1 MFFNLPQIKRKNLLF
16 DPKQNDVFFGQ
27 PTEKINF
34 SPVLVQVP
42 LPIVPP
48 QPSCSTQLYQS
59 WIRAL
64 LLKSLQEQ
72 GNSVTC
78 SKLSSAIRVKFVN
91 ICSYSTSVY
100 EHLSTSC
107 LLKLF
112 TYVKCFNFILGGFIR
127 HNMDTLLVCMVK
139 QRIGCSCK
147 VSIACSTKAL

>member
-1 MFFNLPQIKRKNLLF
+1 MCFLPSLIWMVFNLPQIKREKRNLLF

-27 PTEKINF
+27 ATEQTNF
-34 SPVLVQVP
+34 SPVLDQVP
-42 LPIVPP
+42 LPV

-72 GNSVTC
+72 RNSVPC
-78 SKLSSAIRVKFVN
+78 CKLSSAILVKLVN

-100 EHLSTSC
+100 GHLSTSC

-112 TYVKCFNFILGGFIR
+112 TSVKCFTLGGFTK
-127 HNMDTLLVCMVK
+127 HNTLLVCMGK
-139 QRIGCSCK
+139 PRF
-147 VSIACSTKAL
+147 